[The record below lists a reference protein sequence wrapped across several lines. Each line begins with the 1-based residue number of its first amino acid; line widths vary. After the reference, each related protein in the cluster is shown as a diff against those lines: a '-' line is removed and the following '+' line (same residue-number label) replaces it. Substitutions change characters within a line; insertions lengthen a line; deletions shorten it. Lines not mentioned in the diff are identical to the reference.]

1 YDHSI
6 LEYNTFFLFKS
17 FLFCNHLSRALFC
30 NGLSKG
36 QINNSQ
42 LVFVFYLI
50 VPLNKALINLFDI
63 LSFSSDSFIDVD
75 ADFHA
80 RVPVVVCREKQ
91 SGLLCKVSAGNE
103 NACLTTNHLTALGK
117 LESKL
122 VPLVIAFRHWAK
134 VGLFFK
140 CINTCHMCISSML

>member
-1 YDHSI
+1 MITQFLSI
-6 LEYNTFFLFKS
+6 ILFFLFKS

-42 LVFVFYLI
+42 LVFVLYLI

-91 SGLLCKVSAGNE
+91 RS
-103 NACLTTNHLTALGK
+103 
-117 LESKL
+117 
-122 VPLVIAFRHWAK
+122 
-134 VGLFFK
+134 LF
-140 CINTCHMCISSML
+140 L